1 MTDPTVLI
9 TIEGHK
15 HHVRGIHMA
24 LEDIIKQRIAHQG
37 FQRTHVGSD
46 PASPTDPNIVRIDY
60 LFTKQSA

>member
-9 TIEGHK
+9 TIEGDK
-15 HHVRGIHMA
+15 RHVRGVHTA
-24 LEDIIKQRIAHQG
+24 LEHLIKQRIAHQG

-60 LFTKQSA
+60 LFTKPSA